1 MATYKIHESGRNGT
15 VEVLNDRIVRTL
27 KKRLG
32 RDDTQTIPM
41 RAVVAVHHDRRTGRD
56 KVRVD
61 TSGQSYEWK
70 VTDGKSLVEELN
82 TKMYAD

>member
-1 MATYKIHESGRNGT
+1 MATCKIHASVRNGT
-15 VEVLNDRIVRTL
+15 VEFLSDRIVRSL

-32 RDDTQTIPM
+32 RDDTRPLPM
-41 RAVVAVHHDRRTGRD
+41 RAVVAVHRDHRTGRD